1 MFLVIVMIFVSMK
14 RRENNLSNYE
24 KKRKK
29 KDGTCLFNMKEISVI
44 YIFII
49 PNLREL

>member
-1 MFLVIVMIFVSMK
+1 MFLVIVMIFVCMK
-14 RRENNLSNYE
+14 RRQNNFSNYE
-24 KKRKK
+24 KK
-29 KDGTCLFNMKEISVI
+29 KDGTCLFNTKEISMI